1 MSALRLIADDLT
13 GALDAAMAFAS
24 QAAPVP
30 VFWTAPEAEVASS
43 LAIDSGT
50 RDLDAPSARRSVANL
65 VAHLPSVADALF
77 FSKLDSLLRGHAAH
91 EISGWLDAMALE
103 RCVIAPAFPHYGRV
117 TRGGIQMHRAPEGDR
132 PVGARLAEDL
142 AALGHNVRL
151 CRPGDGVPDGI
162 SLWDAESD
170 ADLARLAQ
178 AGLAAGGTTLWCGSG
193 GLALA
198 LAGARPHASGQSG
211 AIDPARLPRPLLGLF
226 GTDHPVTRAQIAAC
240 GETAMALADGG
251 PASAAAVSA
260 RLVRDGRASV
270 FLDLPGDTARRDA
283 AERIAAGFARLAHGL
298 TPPGTLVVSGGE
310 TLRALCLALGAERLD
325 LYGAFETG
333 VPCSILRG
341 GPFDGVHV
349 VSKSGAFGDP
359 LLLRRLMFP
368 SEGERA

>member
-1 MSALRLIADDLT
+1 MSLRLIADDLT
-13 GALDAAMAFAS
+13 GALDAAMAFAA
-24 QAAPVP
+24 QGAPVP
-30 VFWTAPEAEVASS
+30 VFWHAPEAASAS
-43 LAIDSGT
+43 GLAIDSGT
-50 RDLDAPSARRSVANL
+50 RDLDAVSARRKVAEL
-65 VAHLPSVADALF
+65 VARLPSAPDALF

-91 EISGWLDAMALE
+91 EISGWLDAMGLE

-142 AALGHNVRL
+142 AALGHSVRL

-162 SLWDAESD
+162 SLWDAETE
-170 ADLARLAQ
+170 ADLAGLAH
-178 AGLAAGGTTLWCGSG
+178 AGLAADGSTLWCGSG

-198 LAGARPHASGQSG
+198 LAGARHQSSGT
-211 AIDPARLPRPLLGLF
+211 AIDPACLPRPLLGLF
-226 GTDHPVTRAQIAAC
+226 GTDHPVTKAQIAAC
-240 GETAMALADGG
+240 GEIGLALADGG
-251 PASAAAVSA
+251 PASAAGVTA
-260 RLVRDGRASV
+260 RLMRDGRACV

-283 AERIAAGFARLAHGL
+283 AVRIAADFARLAHGL

-310 TLRALCLALGAERLD
+310 TLRALCLALGAARLD